1 MTAPVDAAA
10 VGQGAELAVRAV
22 DALMTWE
29 AQAPR
34 ADLTREDLVRIAAQ
48 LRSAADAI
56 DPTARGG
63 ARCYELTDAGRAAV
77 EELDQ
82 TGDRGLL
89 VLVDGGRS

>member
-1 MTAPVDAAA
+1 MTAPVSAAA
-10 VGQGAELAVRAV
+10 VGQAAELAVRAV

-29 AQAPR
+29 ARAPR
-34 ADLTREDLVRIAAQ
+34 ADLTREDLEHIAGQ
-48 LRSAADAI
+48 LRAAADAI
-56 DPTARGG
+56 DPAVRGG

-82 TGDRGLL
+82 TGGRGLL

>member
-1 MTAPVDAAA
+1 MTAPVNAAA
-10 VGQGAELAVRAV
+10 VGQAAELAVRAV

-34 ADLTREDLVRIAAQ
+34 ADLTREDLVWIAAQ
-48 LRSAADAI
+48 LRSAADVL
-56 DPTARGG
+56 DPTVRPE

-82 TGDRGLL
+82 TGGRGLL